1 MVKKLPTRDKLSE
14 FLRYEAETG
23 HFYRK
28 LDGKRADTNM
38 TIGYRRVR
46 LRIDDV
52 YHEFLAHRVAWL
64 MTYGAWPKNEI
75 DHING
80 DRNDNSISNLRHVTR
95 GKNAKNL
102 TLRCDNSSGLS
113 GLSRTPYGTW
123 RVRISTNHVGCYTT
137 RDEAI
142 AARAKYLSENGYT
155 ERHGR
160 AEL

>member
-1 MVKKLPTRDKLSE
+1 MSKELPTKEQLSE
-14 FLRYEAETG
+14 FLLYNAETG

-28 LDGKRADTNM
+28 SDGKRADSNM

-46 LRIDDV
+46 LKINDV

-64 MTYGAWPKNEI
+64 IVHGVWPENEI

-80 DRNDNSISNLRHVTR
+80 DRADNSMSNLRHVTR
-95 GKNAKNL
+95 KKNARNL
-102 TLRCDNSSGLS
+102 KLRCDNSTGLS
-113 GLSRTPYGTW
+113 GLSVTSYGAW
-123 RVRISTNHVGCYTT
+123 RVRINTNHVGCYPT
-137 RDEAI
+137 RNEAI
-142 AARAKYLSENGYT
+142 DARAKYLSENGYT

>member
-1 MVKKLPTRDKLSE
+1 MAKELPTRGKLSE
-14 FLRYEAETG
+14 FLSYDAETG

-28 LDGKRADTNM
+28 SNDKRADTSM

-46 LRIDDV
+46 LNIDGIH
-52 YHEFLAHRVAWL
+52 HEFLAHRVAWL
-64 MTYGAWPKNEI
+64 MAHGVWPENEI

-95 GKNAKNL
+95 VKNARN
-102 TLRCDNSSGLS
+102 TALRSDNSTGASGLS
-113 GLSRTPYGTW
+113 KLPYGAW
-123 RVRISTNHVGCYTT
+123 RVRIGTNHVGCYPT

-142 AARAKYLSENGYT
+142 TARAKYLSENGYT